1 MAHTE
6 TDVESLLPCKTS
18 PRPRLLLVWSTA
30 DDAFQ
35 MTRAQ
40 EFANAATMLLPT
52 LAIFLVCVAPPGNA
66 PKANA
71 PKANARALLF
81 LAGSALHFP
90 ASCAYHVSAA
100 LNRLPDRID
109 NDLRRLDQTYAHAVA
124 ALFTIALVPL
134 NVLGSLFA
142 ALSAAINLRGMVFI
156 WDPAT
161 SNDGRR
167 WRWLTAST
175 LLPTLPLLARGEL
188 HFFAT
193 ATAAVLIGGL
203 PFIPIVNRHVFAGWG
218 HALFHVVLALYAHAL
233 ASSAAN
239 I

>member
-6 TDVESLLPCKTS
+6 TDVESLLPCKNS

-30 DDAFQ
+30 DDAFK
-35 MTRAQ
+35 MTCAQ

-66 PKANA
+66 S
-71 PKANARALLF
+71 KANARALLF
-81 LAGSALHFP
+81 LAGSVLHFP

-100 LNRLPDRID
+100 LNRLPHRID

-124 ALFTIALVPL
+124 ALFIIALVPL
-134 NVLGSLFA
+134 NVLGWLFA
-142 ALSAAINLRGMVFI
+142 ALSAFVNLCGIRFI

-167 WRWLTAST
+167 WRWLTISAF
-175 LLPTLPLLARGEL
+175 LPTLPLLARQEL
-188 HFFAT
+188 HFFIT
-193 ATAAVLIGGL
+193 ATAALLVGGL
-203 PFIPIVNRHVFAGWG
+203 PFIPIVNHHVFAGWG
-218 HALFHVVLALYAHAL
+218 HALFHAVLAIYAHAL
-233 ASSAAN
+233 ASSATRMP
-239 I
+239 